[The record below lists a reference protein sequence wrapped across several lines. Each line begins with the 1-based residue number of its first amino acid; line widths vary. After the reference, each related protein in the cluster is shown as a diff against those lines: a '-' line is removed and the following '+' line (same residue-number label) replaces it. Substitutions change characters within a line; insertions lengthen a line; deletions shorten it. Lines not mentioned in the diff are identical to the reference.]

1 VVGKRLGA
9 RWRAYEETRALDG
22 RMLRL
27 IARLVPRG
35 PRPAAARS
43 ASCIVPKRR
52 TPVSVVIPCYNYGRF
67 LPDAVESALAQPGI
81 DVEVIIVD
89 DCSTD
94 DSCEVAECLVAAHP
108 EVRLVVNP
116 QNSGHVRSFNAGWEV
131 SSGELIVKLD
141 ADDLL
146 APSALSRAAA
156 LFEEPPAVGLVYG
169 HPRHFSSAVLPVAR
183 LHAVHWTV
191 WAGREWL
198 AERCRLGV
206 SAITNPEMVLRSS
219 ILEELGPM
227 DPAVPYAPD
236 MEVSL
241 RVATLSDVGYV
252 GGADQALHREHSAS
266 MSETDGSG
274 TLVDL
279 RARAAAFECALTDA
293 RVRDGGGL
301 QKAARQALAEDA
313 VRFATAA
320 ADRGRARGEI
330 DDLLAFARTV
340 CPGCAAWRSVHRL
353 ERDRADGRLAR
364 IGRRI
369 VRKLRHE
376 VYFAR
381 WLATGV

>member
-22 RMLRL
+22 RMLGL
-27 IARLVPRG
+27 VARLVPRG
-35 PRPAAARS
+35 PRPAVARS

-67 LPDAVESALAQPGI
+67 LPDAVESALVQPGI

-94 DSCEVAECLVAAHP
+94 DSREVAERLVAAHP

-116 QNSGHVRSFNAGWEV
+116 QNSGHVRSFNAGCAA
-131 SSGELIVKLD
+131 SSGEFVVKLD

-146 APSALSRAAA
+146 APGALSRATA
-156 LFEEPPAVGLVYG
+156 LFEEHPSVGLVYG
-169 HPRHFSSAVLPVAR
+169 HPRHFSSAVPPIAR
-183 LHAVHWTV
+183 MHEVQWMV

-198 AERCRLGV
+198 EERCRLGV

-219 ILEELGPM
+219 ILRELGPM
-227 DPAVPYAPD
+227 NPEVPYAPD
-236 MEVSL
+236 MEISL
-241 RVATLSDVGYV
+241 RVATVSDVGYIR
-252 GGADQALHREHSAS
+252 GADQALHREHSAS

-279 RARAAAFECALTDA
+279 RARATAFRAALRESRAQGNRSLEQTA
-293 RVRDGGGL
+293 RR
-301 QKAARQALAEDA
+301 ALAKDA

-320 ADRGRARGEI
+320 ADRDRPRGEI
-330 DDLLAFARTV
+330 DDLLEFARTV
-340 CPGCAAWRSVHRL
+340 CPACAAWRSVHRL

-369 VRKLRHE
+369 ARKLRHE

-381 WLATGV
+381 WLATGI